1 MRWFTVFT
9 QVCLS
14 IAISACSSNQAPREP
29 SAEDQIRAVIQQGVD
44 AWNRKDANG
53 YGAVYCPRQRERRM
67 QEITGA
73 PADKTEISVGTI
85 SINGG
90 EAVAEITYT
99 TGSSSEKVK
108 EEFRYQDGQWLFC

>member
-1 MRWFTVFT
+1 
-9 QVCLS
+9 
-14 IAISACSSNQAPREP
+14 
-29 SAEDQIRAVIQQGVD
+29 
-44 AWNRKDANG
+44 
-53 YGAVYCPRQRERRM
+53 M
-67 QEITGA
+67 QEITGV

-99 TGSSSEKVK
+99 TGSRSEKVK

>member
-53 YGAVYCPRQRERRM
+53 YGAVYCPRQREEELSIPVDRGVFRR
-67 QEITGA
+67 
-73 PADKTEISVGTI
+73 PPFRCVGR
-85 SINGG
+85 GLR
-90 EAVAEITYT
+90 A
-99 TGSSSEKVK
+99 GS
-108 EEFRYQDGQWLFC
+108 G